1 MCSICVVYVY
11 IHCIPV
17 SDRACRLLELR
28 VVGQLCTL
36 KTPMSGQPEPFY
48 DHHRHPRYHHYHYQY
63 HNHDYHAHRVDM
75 SGLVGKSSEGG
86 GEEE

>member
-1 MCSICVVYVY
+1 MTK
-11 IHCIPV
+11 PV
-17 SDRACRLLELR
+17 SDRACKLLELR

-48 DHHRHPRYHHYHYQY
+48 DHHDHPCYPRYQY
-63 HNHDYHAHRVDM
+63 HNDDYHAHSVDM